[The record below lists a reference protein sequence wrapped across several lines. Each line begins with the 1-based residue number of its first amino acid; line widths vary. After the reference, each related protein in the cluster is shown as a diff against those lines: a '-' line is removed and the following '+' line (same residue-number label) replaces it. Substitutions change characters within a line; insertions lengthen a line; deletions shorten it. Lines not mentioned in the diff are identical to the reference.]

1 MLDIFHYGFITRGLE
16 VGVLIALV
24 APLIG
29 IFLVLRRYALIADTL
44 SHVSLAGI
52 ALGLILKINPLLTAL
67 ITSIVSSLAIERL
80 RITKRVYGEMA
91 LALFLSGGLAVAI
104 ILISIT
110 HGFNTDLFSYLFGSI
125 LTVKTNDVLFIAFL
139 SIIIAGI
146 IFLFYKE
153 LFYISFDEEAALV
166 SGIPTRLINTLFIL
180 VAAVAVA
187 VCIPMVGVLLISAL
201 IVIPVVAA
209 LQLHTSFKKTILCA
223 EIISIF
229 SVISGLISSYYLNLA
244 ASGTI
249 VLIML
254 LIFTLILLFKKLH
267 SQITKRS
274 LLKN

>member
-1 MLDIFHYGFITRGLE
+1 
-16 VGVLIALV
+16 
-24 APLIG
+24 
-29 IFLVLRRYALIADTL
+29 
-44 SHVSLAGI
+44 
-52 ALGLILKINPLLTAL
+52 
-67 ITSIVSSLAIERL
+67 
-80 RITKRVYGEMA
+80 MA